1 MNKNKLKSN
10 FFLKESSK
18 KAELSE
24 TTIGIIIIL
33 VIIFIGLAIFFTIAK
48 DFKSSLS

>member
-1 MNKNKLKSN
+1 MNKTNIIKKNS
-10 FFLKESSK
+10 

-33 VIIFIGLAIFFTIAK
+33 VIILIGLAIFFDSYLLLGFIN
-48 DFKSSLS
+48 L

>member
-1 MNKNKLKSN
+1 MNKTNIIKKNS
-10 FFLKESSK
+10 

-33 VIIFIGLAIFFTIAK
+33 VIILIGLAIFFGIAK